1 MNIQLQYF
9 AECAEETTQPEGEKT
24 FTQEE
29 LNRIVSKRLAEEK
42 QKNEADIAKREA
54 ELNRREFQLQ
64 AKELLKKNDLPDTLI
79 DVLKGDD
86 IETLNKNI
94 SILKSYINEKFNITT
109 RIVGA
114 GYEDSTDYNVGKPTI
129 LRDKIRSAMGL

>member
-9 AECAEETTQPEGEKT
+9 AESEEEITQPEGEKT

-54 ELNRREFQLQ
+54 ELNKREFQLQ
-64 AKELLKKNDLPDTLI
+64 AKELLKKNDLPDTLL

-86 IETLNKNI
+86 IETLNKSII
-94 SILKSYINEKFNITT
+94 SLNTYINEKFKITT
-109 RIVGA
+109 RIEGADSGA
-114 GYEDSTDYNVGKPTI
+114 GRTTI
-129 LRDKIRSAMGL
+129 FGDKIRSAMGL

>member
-9 AECAEETTQPEGEKT
+9 AESAEEITQPEGEKT

-42 QKNEADIAKREA
+42 QKNEA
-54 ELNRREFQLQ
+54 Q
-64 AKELLKKNDLPDTLI
+64 AKELLKKNDLPDTLL

-86 IETLNKNI
+86 IETLNKSII
-94 SILKSYINEKFNITT
+94 SLNAYINEKFKITT
-109 RIVGA
+109 RIEGADSGA
-114 GYEDSTDYNVGKPTI
+114 GRTTI
-129 LRDKIRSAMGL
+129 FGDKIRSAMGL

>member
-9 AECAEETTQPEGEKT
+9 AECTEEITQPEGEKT

-42 QKNEADIAKREA
+42 QKNETDIAKREA
-54 ELNRREFQLQ
+54 ELNKREFQLQ
-64 AKELLKKNDLPDTLI
+64 AKELLKKNDLPDTLL

-86 IETLNKNI
+86 IETLNKSII
-94 SILKSYINEKFNITT
+94 SLNAYINEKFKITT
-109 RIVGA
+109 RIEGAVSGA
-114 GYEDSTDYNVGKPTI
+114 GRTTIFGDS
-129 LRDKIRSAMGL
+129 DKIRSAMGL

>member
-9 AECAEETTQPEGEKT
+9 AESAEEITQPEGEKT

-54 ELNRREFQLQ
+54 ELNKREFQLQ
-64 AKELLKKNDLPDTLI
+64 AKELLKKNDLPDKLL

-86 IETLNKNI
+86 IETLNKSII
-94 SILKSYINEKFNITT
+94 SLNAYINEKFKITT
-109 RIVGA
+109 RIEGADSGA
-114 GYEDSTDYNVGKPTI
+114 GRTTI
-129 LRDKIRSAMGL
+129 FGDKIRSAMGL